1 MSSGSYVVD
10 MYVDVFLLDLLSGRF
25 RIAVRFQMVFA
36 AFGTEEATYTEAF
49 FQLQLEKTTI
59 VYLHTYIIVCSS
71 RIVHEAEDTCRLV
84 VTRGLQEEWI
94 PVVTGRKLRMCSP
107 YFIMRSAMQMLFL
120 VAYNEYVW
128 SQGKRL
134 LICTPWTIGHF
145 TNTPYKI
152 SVVVMSI
159 KTTVKP

>member
-1 MSSGSYVVD
+1 

-36 AFGTEEATYTEAF
+36 AFGTEEEATCTEAF

-59 VYLHTYIIVCSS
+59 LYIHTYIIVCSS

-84 VTRGLQEEWI
+84 VTRGFQEEWI

-120 VAYNEYVW
+120 VAYNGYVW

-134 LICTPWTIGHF
+134 LICTPWTTGHF
-145 TNTPYKI
+145 TNTPFTNKI

-159 KTTVKP
+159 KATVKP